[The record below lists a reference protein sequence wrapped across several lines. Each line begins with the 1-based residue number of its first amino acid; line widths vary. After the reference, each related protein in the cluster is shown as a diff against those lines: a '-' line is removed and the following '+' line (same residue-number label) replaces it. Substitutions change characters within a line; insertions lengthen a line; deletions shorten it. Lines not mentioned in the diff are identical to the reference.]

1 MATTKLSI
9 DDLPPELQKGL
20 RKRLGIPS
28 ERTVK
33 FTMEDVRSYALGVLA
48 VIKGLTQSQRER
60 VLNQSIKIN
69 KV

>member
-1 MATTKLSI
+1 MATKVSI
-9 DDLPPELQKGL
+9 EDFPQEFQKGL

-33 FTMEDVRSYALGVLA
+33 FTMEDVRRYSLGVMA
-48 VIKGLTQSQRER
+48 VLKGLPQSQRDR
-60 VLNQSIKIN
+60 VLNHSIKVN

>member
-1 MATTKLSI
+1 MATKVRI
-9 DDLPPELQKGL
+9 EDLPQEFQKGL

-33 FTMEDVRSYALGVLA
+33 FTMEDVRSYALGVMA
-48 VIKGLTQSQRER
+48 VLKGLTQSQRER
-60 VLNQSIKIN
+60 VLNHSIKIN